1 MTTHSPDSP
10 PLETTHQL
18 VARIRAGDE
27 AARERLIRRYL
38 PLLTRWAHGR
48 LPGPARDLNETADLV
63 QLTLLRA
70 FQALPAF
77 EVQGPGAFFAWL
89 RQIMGNI
96 VKDEIRRSSRRPAHE
111 EITAEVVENDPMP
124 LERALSVETLQ
135 AYEQALNTLEPDQ
148 REAVI
153 LRIELGLPHEEIA
166 HLIDAPSA
174 NAARMKIARAL
185 MRMAELMN
193 AHR

>member
-1 MTTHSPDSP
+1 MTSSTPGTGA
-10 PLETTHQL
+10 LETTHQL
-18 VARIRAGDE
+18 VERIRVGDVD
-27 AARERLIRRYL
+27 ARERLIRRYL

-48 LPGPARDLNETADLV
+48 LPSPARDLNETADIV

-77 EVQGPGAFFAWL
+77 EVQGPGAFFAYL
-89 RQIMGNI
+89 RQIMSNI
-96 VKDEIRRSSRRPAHE
+96 VKDEIRRSTRRPAHE
-111 EITAEVVENDPMP
+111 EITAEVVEDDPLP
-124 LERALSVETLQ
+124 LERALNVETLA
-135 AYEQALNTLEPDQ
+135 AYERALNTLEPEQ

-153 LRIELGLPHEEIA
+153 LRIELGLSHDEIA
-166 HLIDAPSA
+166 KLIEAPSA

-193 AHR
+193 EHR

>member
-1 MTTHSPDSP
+1 MDTSHSTQELID
-10 PLETTHQL
+10 
-18 VARIRAGDE
+18 R
-27 AARERLIRRYL
+27 AREGDHLARDMLARRYRL
-38 PLLTRWAHGR
+38 VISRWAHGR
-48 LPGPARDLNETADLV
+48 LPAHGRDLNETADLV

-77 EVQGPGAFFAWL
+77 EVQGPGAFFAYL
-89 RQIMGNI
+89 RQIMSNI
-96 VKDEIRRSSRRPAHE
+96 LKDEIRRSSRRPAHD
-111 EITAEVVENDPMP
+111 EITEEVVEHDPLP
-124 LERALSVETLQ
+124 LDRAVNLETLQ
-135 AYEQALNTLEPDQ
+135 AYELALNALEPDQ

-153 LRIELGLPHEEIA
+153 LRIELGLSHEEIA
-166 HLIDAPSA
+166 RTIEAPSA

>member
-1 MTTHSPDSP
+1 MSSGN
-10 PLETTHQL
+10 LETTHQL
-18 VARIRAGDE
+18 VERIRDGD
-27 AARERLIRRYL
+27 AQARDRLIRRYL
-38 PLLTRWAHGR
+38 PLLSRWAHGR

-77 EVQGPGAFFAWL
+77 EVQGPGAFFAYL
-89 RQIMGNI
+89 RQIMSNI
-96 VKDEIRRSSRRPAHE
+96 LKDEIRRSSRRPGHD
-111 EITAEVVENDPMP
+111 EITDEVVEHDPLP
-124 LERALSVETLQ
+124 LERAVNLETLQ
-135 AYEQALNTLEPDQ
+135 AYEQALNALEPDQ

-153 LRIELGLPHEEIA
+153 LRIELGLSHEEIA
-166 HLIDAPSA
+166 RTIDAPSA